1 MLSKITQ
8 YVFLLLLAV
17 SAMSFAAPSSTAA
30 AQGRERFAGG
40 LNGTWSL
47 DPTRSDDVDAAI
59 ERAVSNS
66 LSSVRERM
74 QDSLRRRLEAPDTL
88 AIEQRGRSFTM
99 ASTRAPQVMFEA
111 DGQQRVEQIR
121 NRSVRVEASLSRNQL
136 TVSSMGDRGSDYRVT
151 FASIDRG
158 QRLRVTR
165 SIYSDQLAQPV
176 VVSSVYDK
184 SSDVAQLDL
193 YTGGTDETG
202 LERNAR
208 GPFSV
213 PNETQLVAVLD
224 NDLSTRMAQPGDP
237 FTMTVR
243 SPSQFDGAVIE
254 GTVVNRE
261 RSGRLAGR
269 AQMSLNFERIR
280 LPNGGTHSFAGYIES
295 IRTPNGDDVRVNS
308 EGVVRDTD
316 SQTGRT
322 VTRGGIGA
330 ALGAIIGAIGGGGKG
345 AAIGA
350 AVGAGVGAGSVYVQ
364 GRDDLELRSGTEVTI
379 RASAPQAREAL
390 R

>member
-1 MLSKITQ
+1 MLSKIKQ
-8 YVFLLLLAV
+8 YAFLSVVALSVMTLAGSVFPAG
-17 SAMSFAAPSSTAA
+17 
-30 AQGRERFAGG
+30 AQGRARFAGG
-40 LNGTWSL
+40 LNGTWRL
-47 DPTRSDDVDAAI
+47 DPARSDDVEAAI
-59 ERAVSNS
+59 ERAVGNS
-66 LSSVRERM
+66 PASGRERV
-74 QDSLRRRLEAPDTL
+74 QDSFRRRLEAPDML

-136 TVSSMGDRGSDYRVT
+136 TVSSVGDRGTDYRVT
-151 FASIDRG
+151 FAPIDGG

-176 VVSSVYDK
+176 VVASVYDR

-193 YTGGTDETG
+193 YTGGTYDTG
-202 LERNAR
+202 LERNTR

-224 NDLSTRMAQPGDP
+224 NDLSTKLAQPGDP
-237 FTMTVR
+237 FTLTVR

-254 GTVVNRE
+254 GTVMGGE
-261 RSGRLAGR
+261 RSGRIAGR

-295 IRTPNGDDVRVNS
+295 IRTPNGDDVRVDN

-364 GRDDLELRSGTEVTI
+364 GRDDLELRSGTEMTI